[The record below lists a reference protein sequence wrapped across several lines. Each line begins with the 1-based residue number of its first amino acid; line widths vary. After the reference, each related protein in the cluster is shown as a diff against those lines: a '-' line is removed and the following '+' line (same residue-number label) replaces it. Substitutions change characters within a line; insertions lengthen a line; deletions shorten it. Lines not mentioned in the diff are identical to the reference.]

1 MHISSVVLVL
11 SCIASLQLVSAA
23 PLVTE
28 TKFVLAKRACPPG
41 TAPGPP
47 PPPPTA
53 ISPAECYRA
62 TQNIAC
68 YQPPPPA
75 PPAPKSKPKAG
86 SIGLPDLSCYVLP
99 AAPVP
104 GLPAP
109 PILPGPTLPA
119 FPAPPI
125 LPGPT
130 LPTAPGI
137 PALPGA
143 TLPDLSTFVLPG
155 LPGLPELP
163 VLPGLPG
170 LPALGG
176 D

>member
-1 MHISSVVLVL
+1 MHISSIVLVL
-11 SCIASLQLVSAA
+11 SCITGLQLVSAA

-47 PPPPTA
+47 PPPPPT

-68 YQPPPPA
+68 YQAPPPA
-75 PPAPKSKPKAG
+75 ASAPTPKPKSG
-86 SIGLPDLSCYVLP
+86 GIGLPDLSCYVLP

-119 FPAPPI
+119 APVLPT
-125 LPGPT
+125 LPGP
-130 LPTAPGI
+130 
-137 PALPGA
+137 
-143 TLPDLSTFVLPG
+143 TLPDLSTFVIPS

-176 D
+176 GD